1 MIVFLGGKKMK
12 HGDKKKRM
20 MYKGGMKVMSMPMME
35 KRRPMMEGGSPRQG
49 ASGAQPVYGSTV
61 ADAMPT
67 GSAN

>member
-1 MIVFLGGKKMK
+1 MK

-35 KRRPMMEGGSPRQG
+35 ERRPMMEGGSPKQG
-49 ASGAQPVYGSTV
+49 HSGTQTTYGSTV
-61 ADAMPT
+61 ADAMPK